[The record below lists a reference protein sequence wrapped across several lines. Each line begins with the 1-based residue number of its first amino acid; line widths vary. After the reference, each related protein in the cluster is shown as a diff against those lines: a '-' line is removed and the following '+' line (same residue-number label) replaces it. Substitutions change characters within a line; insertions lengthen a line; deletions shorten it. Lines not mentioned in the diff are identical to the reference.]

1 MELPKKIEPINN
13 ETMMTGIIAIA
24 FVFIIVSF
32 GSCTNR
38 DNQITSNER
47 IKLAE
52 LEMEQQIKNKSL
64 NK

>member
-1 MELPKKIEPINN
+1 MELPKKVEPINN

-38 DNQITSNER
+38 DNQIAADER

-52 LEMEQQIKNKSL
+52 LKIEQQIQNIDP
-64 NK
+64 N